1 MSGFNTENYS
11 QIMKVEELSSTEY
24 HPFYSGYVQKVPKN
38 TGLIDGYT
46 QAEKTMIDFFKSI
59 PTEKHDYCYQP
70 GKWSVKE
77 VVQHVIDT
85 ERIFMYRCLRLARHD
100 KTPLSGF
107 EQDDYI
113 KPSLANRK
121 TMDDLVEEYAAVRHN
136 SIVFLKSLRDD
147 DLKFIGISDGN
158 KMSARAA
165 AFIVLGH
172 EIWHKEVLEKRYL

>member
-1 MSGFNTENYS
+1 
-11 QIMKVEELSSTEY
+11 MKVEELSSTEY
-24 HPFYSGYVQKVPKN
+24 HPFYSRYVQKVPKN
-38 TGLIDGYT
+38 TGLMDGFT
-46 QAEKTMIDFFKSI
+46 LAENTMIDFFKSI
-59 PTEKHDYCYQP
+59 PADKHNFCYEP
-70 GKWSVKE
+70 GKWSIKE

-113 KPSLANRK
+113 KPSGATRK
-121 TMDDLVEEYAAVRHN
+121 TMNDLIAEYAAVRHN
-136 SIVFLKSLRDD
+136 SLVFLKSIQDD

-158 KMSARAA
+158 KISARAA

-172 EIWHKEVLEKRYL
+172 EIWHKEILEERYL